1 MCGGPEHSKPVA
13 KNYRMMLADDVLGRS
28 PLSQHPEALLKPPL
42 LWSDMD
48 KGCKERETTPSLLE
62 LAANNDL
69 ETFRRVVEEGGMDLD
84 EPDSWYLRK
93 IGSTKM
99 ATEKRSPLM
108 IAALYGSIDV
118 LSYILKSGKVDVNKF
133 CGEDEVTALHC
144 AAAGGSSRGV
154 DAVKLL
160 LSGGANSSLM
170 DAYGRRPAQVI
181 AVPLKLRSTK
191 SELEKMLSATGTA
204 RHSLD
209 TDCKGAHQSNGG
221 GAFSSS
227 KLDDDSFADTR
238 EGFVSM
244 SSMSSVC
251 SSPDS
256 YSPVFSPQ
264 FPSSPKSAENPSDEK
279 TKDYPV
285 DPSLPDIKNSIYTT
299 DEFRM
304 FSFKVRPCSRAYSH
318 DWTECPF
325 VHPGENARRRD
336 PRRFHYS
343 CVPCPDFRKGACRR
357 GDTCEYAHGVFECWL
372 HPAQYRTRLCKDGT
386 SCSRR
391 VCFFAHTSEEMR
403 PLFVSMG
410 SAVPSPR
417 ASSPLDAGSVSPPLS
432 STSQSPVIMVPPF
445 SPSNASGSGLSTPPL
460 SPSGGGSWSQPTV
473 PTLHLPGG
481 AGLQASRLRAA
492 LSARDIPVEGAD
504 YDGHLAP
511 ELSSMSRQS
520 SLLSSSARM
529 HKFGN
534 LGLSIPSTSLQDLF
548 SAEVSP
554 LSAVHQSQLTP
565 QEHSLLSQQL
575 HSQLQLQQLLSP
587 LSTMSQLQSHVSPQF
602 QSPVQSIFSAG
613 SPCSMARRCS
623 DGTDLSTSTAAE
635 VLAAGRKAS
644 AFAQR
649 DRGSWSMKEVSGS
662 SLPSASW
669 SDWGSPTGKPDWG
682 IQGQDLG
689 KFRKSASFAT
699 HGGPEPDLSWV
710 QTLVKDG
717 PVETT
722 SSSSTDE
729 FYASW
734 PKTEQQQQQQ
744 QQ

>member
-1 MCGGPEHSKPVA
+1 
-13 KNYRMMLADDVLGRS
+13 
-28 PLSQHPEALLKPPL
+28 
-42 LWSDMD
+42 
-48 KGCKERETTPSLLE
+48 LLE

-191 SELEKMLSATGTA
+191 SELEKMLSAT
-204 RHSLD
+204 
-209 TDCKGAHQSNGG
+209 
-221 GAFSSS
+221 
-227 KLDDDSFADTR
+227 
-238 EGFVSM
+238 GFVSM

-587 LSTMSQLQSHVSPQF
+587 L
-602 QSPVQSIFSAG
+602 
-613 SPCSMARRCS
+613 CS

-717 PVETT
+717 PVET
-722 SSSSTDE
+722 
-729 FYASW
+729 
-734 PKTEQQQQQQ
+734 
-744 QQ
+744 